1 MRRFLRLGLVL
12 LVLVLL
18 AGHYLFWYAERERP
32 AVPDPQGLPFRLFA
46 SGAYDACLWT
56 PYPHQNVG
64 ALGESVDDGAAWL
77 GAAARL
83 AGAPPP
89 VLPSFGPF
97 ALPPSH
103 EIVVCSDRD
112 GKRYLAAARVYPV
125 LATVARLA
133 GRIADNPWL
142 AGGEVSEVEGTGG
155 GPVER
160 RSRVEWRDD
169 LWTLTSAEV
178 SDLGT
183 VPASGVSG
191 TPQIGE
197 PLLGMLRL
205 REEVSQFPAGI
216 YRLHRREGDLQ
227 MELDRPP
234 KETAEADTGLAHL
247 FGFDLASL
255 GQDGPSLLAV
265 AGAAWPADSDRP
277 LPPAALAL
285 FNTRDGIHVN
295 LLEDL
300 PGAAVLHPEGAQ
312 RWSLPGQSVIRLL
325 AGGLPK
331 GNAAG
336 WDVVALDTAS
346 LRRGRAL
353 APRLSGLVPLDST
366 GASGSN
372 GRLILGL
379 WFQPGPTRQVVGRIR
394 QVLQKIPLVD
404 RDQVRR
410 WRDGEIVLQ
419 PLTACQQVTLAATET
434 PASFRLRFHRCGS

>member
-1 MRRFLRLGLVL
+1 MRRLLRFGLVL

-18 AGHYLFWYAERERP
+18 AGHYLYWYGERERP
-32 AVPDPQGLPFRLFA
+32 MVPDPQGLPFRVFA
-46 SGAYDACLWT
+46 SGTYDVCLWT

-64 ALGESVDDGAAWL
+64 ALGESVDDGAVWL

-103 EIVVCSDRD
+103 EIAVCSDMD
-112 GKRYLAAARVYPV
+112 GKRYMAAARVYPV
-125 LATVARLA
+125 LGAVARLA

-142 AGGEVSEVEGTGG
+142 AGGEVSEVEATGS
-155 GPVER
+155 GPIER

-169 LWTLTSAEV
+169 LWTLTSGEAP
-178 SDLGT
+178 DFGT
-183 VPASGVSG
+183 APAG
-191 TPQIGE
+191 TPKIDE
-197 PLLGMLRL
+197 PLLGMLHL
-205 REEVSQFPAGI
+205 REEVSQFPAGF

-227 MELDRPP
+227 MELERPSN
-234 KETAEADTGLAHL
+234 EADAGLARL
-247 FGFDLASL
+247 AGFDLTAL
-255 GQDGPSLLAV
+255 GGDSPALLAL
-265 AGAAWPADSDRP
+265 AGPAWPADSDRP
-277 LPPAALAL
+277 LPPAAFAL
-285 FNTRDGIHVN
+285 FDTRDGIHVN

-300 PGAAVLHPEGAQ
+300 PGAAVLHPEGTQ
-312 RWSLPGQSVIRLL
+312 RWQLPGQSVIRLL

-366 GASGSN
+366 GAAGSN

-419 PLTACQQVTLAATET
+419 PLAACQQVTLAATET